1 MGATRTCHA
10 SREKGN
16 SLLFKNRRRDRA
28 RRLKA
33 LRPRDCVLSAGIWCV
48 ALFCPGIIASA
59 DSGTPSSNPSKRW
72 VQFELSQV
80 ESMGDPVPGKPLILT
95 MMLGGLT
102 AGRTPVVAISESTVY
117 HTQRVTLEPD
127 AESSALKGTV
137 TLDPIQ
143 MSRTSVPPKAARIK
157 VTFARSRQDTLEP
170 FMQRIVYVTLE
181 SERGDADAEESPGE
195 KIIVGEQ
202 KPAVAPVAT
211 CAVAEEDLVPA
222 PSVEEAE
229 TYWQQVSHLINQ
241 SWTRQIRGIR
251 RAPRDGTVKVH
262 FKLFPNGRAQLIEI
276 EKGSGFR
283 EIDEA
288 GIHAVINAQPFL
300 PFPSDLEKDIVD
312 VHVSLRTGNQG
323 RSREV
328 QATGNQSDR
337 K

>member
-1 MGATRTCHA
+1 MG
-10 SREKGN
+10 GQ
-16 SLLFKNRRRDRA
+16 L
-28 RRLKA
+28 
-33 LRPRDCVLSAGIWCV
+33 
-48 ALFCPGIIASA
+48 
-59 DSGTPSSNPSKRW
+59 
-72 VQFELSQV
+72 
-80 ESMGDPVPGKPLILT
+80 PGKPLILT
-95 MMLGGLT
+95 MMLGGVT
-102 AGRTPVVAISESTVY
+102 ASKTPVVAISESTVY

-127 AESSALKGTV
+127 AQSSALKGTV

-143 MSRTSVPPKAARIK
+143 MSRTSVPPKAARIQ

-181 SERGDADAEESPGE
+181 SERDDAERGKPPVNAEGSPLE

-202 KPAVAPVAT
+202 KPAVAPVVT

-222 PSVEEAE
+222 ASPEEAK

-241 SWTRQIRGIR
+241 SWTSQISGIR
-251 RAPRDGTVKVH
+251 RAPSNGTVMIH

-276 EKGSGFR
+276 EKGSGLR

-288 GIHAVINAQPFL
+288 GIHAVINAQPFM

-312 VHVSLRTGNQG
+312 VHVSLQTDTRR

-328 QATGNQSDR
+328 QPTGNQSSR